1 MYYMFDQFSIISDAL
16 THDDIAGC
24 IIGNEEDEI

>member
-1 MYYMFDQFSIISDAL
+1 MFDLFSIISDSL

-24 IIGNEEDEI
+24 IIGDEEDEI

>member
-1 MYYMFDQFSIISDAL
+1 MFDQFSIISDAL
-16 THDDIAGC
+16 TRDDIAGC

>member
-1 MYYMFDQFSIISDAL
+1 MFDRFSIISDAL